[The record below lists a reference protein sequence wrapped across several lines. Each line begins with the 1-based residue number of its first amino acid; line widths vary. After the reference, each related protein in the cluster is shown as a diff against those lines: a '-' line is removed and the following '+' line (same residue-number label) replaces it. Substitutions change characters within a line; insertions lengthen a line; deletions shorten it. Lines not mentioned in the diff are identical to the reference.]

1 MVGIQI
7 EIQVLESIYLYYGGD
22 KKITVM
28 TMTDSPSPL
37 SLSRIFKVWIPLA
50 ASWLLMGMEL
60 PILSAVVARLANPEI
75 NLAAYGGIVFPI
87 ALIVEAPVI
96 MLLAASTALSK
107 DWASYKKLHNYMLFA
122 GGLLTAIHLFVA
134 ITPAYYF
141 VVKVLLGAPSE
152 IIEPARI
159 GLLIM
164 TPWTWT
170 IAYRR
175 LHQGIMIRYGHTN
188 IIGVGTGVR
197 LGTDI
202 LVLGIGYFLGL
213 PGIVVAT
220 SAVASGVTAEAIYIG
235 FRVQPVLRMDL
246 KPAPVVQPA
255 LTYRAFAAFYIPLV
269 LTSLLTLL
277 IQPLGSAALSRMPR
291 ALESLAVWPVVS
303 GFIFMLRS
311 MGVAFNEVVVA
322 LLDKP
327 LSTKALQRFTM
338 ILSLGTTGALIII
351 AATPLSRLWLE
362 NFTGLS
368 PELAS
373 LARNG
378 LWFGFLLPG
387 LNSIQSWFQGSL
399 LNSGKTRG
407 ISEAVAIFLVG
418 TGAVMLGGII
428 WGGTVGLYVGLGAFS
443 FGMAVQTLWLWVRSR
458 SVLRAL
464 FERDHELEVQIN

>member
-1 MVGIQI
+1 
-7 EIQVLESIYLYYGGD
+7 
-22 KKITVM
+22 M
-28 TMTDSPSPL
+28 TNSPL
-37 SLSRIFKVWIPLA
+37 TLSRIFKVWIPLA

-60 PILSAVVARLANPEI
+60 PILSAVVARLAEPEI

-87 ALIVEAPVI
+87 ALLVEAPVI

-107 DWASYKKLHNYMLFA
+107 DWASYKKLHNYMLLA
-122 GGLLTAIHLFVA
+122 GGLLTILHLSIA
-134 ITPAYYF
+134 LTPAYYF

-159 GLLIM
+159 GLIIM
-164 TPWTWT
+164 TPWSWT
-170 IAYRR
+170 IAFRR
-175 LHQGIMIRYGHTN
+175 LNQGVMIRFGHTN

-197 LGTDI
+197 LGMDI

-213 PGIVVAT
+213 PGIIVAT

-246 KPAPVVQPA
+246 KPAPIVQPS
-255 LTYRAFAAFYIPLV
+255 LTYRTFAAFYIPLV

-277 IQPLGSAALSRMPR
+277 IQPMGSAALSRMLDP
-291 ALESLAVWPVVS
+291 LESLAVWPVVS

-322 LLDKP
+322 LLDEP
-327 LSTKALQRFTM
+327 LSVKPLQRFTM
-338 ILSLGTTGALIII
+338 LLSIGTTGALIII

-368 PELAS
+368 PELAN
-373 LARNG
+373 LARTG
-378 LWFGFLLPG
+378 LWFGLLLPG
-387 LNSIQSWFQGSL
+387 LNSIQSWLQGSL

-407 ISEAVAIFLVG
+407 ISEAVAIFIVG
-418 TGAVMLGGII
+418 TGLVLLGGII
-428 WGGTVGLYVGLGAFS
+428 WGKMVGLYVGLGAFS
-443 FGMAVQTLWLWVRSR
+443 FGMFVQTLWLWVRGR
-458 SVLRAL
+458 PVLRTL
-464 FERDHELEVQIN
+464 FERDQHLDAQLN